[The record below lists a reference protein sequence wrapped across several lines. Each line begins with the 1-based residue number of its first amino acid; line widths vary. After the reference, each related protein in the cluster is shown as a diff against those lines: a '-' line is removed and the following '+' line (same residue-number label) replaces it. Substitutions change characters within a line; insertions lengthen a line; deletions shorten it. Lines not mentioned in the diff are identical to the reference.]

1 MKKMFLFK
9 FGKIFVKPV
18 RNRFNRFFEAVHG
31 KPVSKMAEI

>member
-18 RNRFNRFFEAVHG
+18 HG
-31 KPVSKMAEI
+31 KPVSKMSEIKKGIFLYKPV